1 MRIWLPAI
9 RILLVATWLI
19 LGVSVVHAADVEPV
33 GDAERPRIAL
43 VLSGGGARGAAHVG
57 VIRRLEELRVPV
69 DWVVG
74 TSMGAVVGGLYASG
88 LNADELEQVIRDID
102 WLDAF
107 NDSPPRTDL
116 TYRRKR
122 DDDDFLVNFELGVR
136 DGKVRLPKGLI
147 QAQKL
152 ALYLR
157 EFSLAASSTKDFDNL
172 PTPFRAVAA
181 DIVTG
186 ETVVLADGDLAL
198 AMRASMSAPGV
209 FAPAVVQGRTLVDG
223 GIAMNLP
230 VEVAKEL
237 GADIVIA
244 VDVGFPLLP
253 AVDIDSAVA
262 VSNQMLTIL
271 IERETREQRR
281 LLDADDLLIQ
291 PALDLLGSTDFLKA
305 LDAIDIG
312 YESAVSATPGLT
324 RYSLTPEAFARY
336 AERRERVANPQ
347 MFPAFVD
354 IRTDAGI
361 SPRVIASRIQT
372 QAGDALSTAQLRQDL
387 ARIYG
392 LGLFEQV
399 DYSLV
404 DADGVQGLEINARA
418 KSWGPGFMRFGISF
432 EEDFEGSGAFGV
444 SARYLRTAVNR
455 LGAEWRTSLDFGTNT
470 RLQTE
475 FYQPLSFNLK
485 YFVAPIFEFEQR
497 NANLIADADPLA
509 RYRITLAEAGLF
521 VGREIGNWADV
532 RAGIYRA
539 GGDAK
544 VRVGD
549 PSLERFDIDLGGW
562 RTSLGFDTLDDTIFP
577 STGSRYELEMDW
589 ARESLGAERNYA
601 TLRSSYAGYKTWGR
615 HTWSFGLDIAT
626 ANDAEDVVA
635 AAYPLGGFLNL
646 SGLDRGAIAAPHA
659 ALTRL
664 VYQRRTGRTGG
675 GLFEWPLYF
684 GASLEAGNVWTD
696 REDARFDD
704 LIFNGSLFVRFDT
717 FLGPL
722 YLASGFAE
730 DGESSLYL
738 FLGSP
743 TNVSGVRR

>member
-1 MRIWLPAI
+1 MGKWSHNRWAAAAILWLGLCGSVLGDNAPAPD
-9 RILLVATWLI
+9 A
-19 LGVSVVHAADVEPV
+19 SPS
-33 GDAERPRIAL
+33 GDEARPRVAL

-57 VIRRLEELRVPV
+57 VIRRLEELQVPV
-69 DWVVG
+69 DIVIG

-107 NDSPPRTDL
+107 IDAPPRSDL

-157 EFSLAASSTKDFDNL
+157 EFSLSTSSIKNFDDL

-186 ETVVLADGDLAL
+186 ETVVIGEGDLAQ

-209 FAPAVVQGRTLVDG
+209 FAPAEVDGRTLVDG

-230 VEVAKEL
+230 VEVAQEL
-237 GADIVIA
+237 GADIIIA

-253 AVDIDSAVA
+253 ADSIDSALA

-281 LLDADDLLIQ
+281 LLSAEDLLIQ
-291 PALDLLGSTDFLKA
+291 PALGLLSSTDFLSA
-305 LDAIDIG
+305 LDAIEIG
-312 YESAVSATPGLT
+312 YQSAVDATPGLQ
-324 RYSLTPEAFARY
+324 RY
-336 AERRERVANPQ
+336 ALTADRYATVNAMRRQRAGLDFV
-347 MFPAFVD
+347 PAFVD
-354 IRTDAGI
+354 LRTDAEI
-361 SPRVIASRIQT
+361 SPRVIQARIAT
-372 QAGDALSTAQLRQDL
+372 EPGAPLSTERLREDL
-387 ARIYG
+387 AKIYG

-399 DYSLV
+399 DYRV
-404 DADGVQGLEINARA
+404 VQRGEETGLEIDARA
-418 KSWGPGFMRFGISF
+418 KSWGPGYMRFGIAF

-470 RLQTE
+470 RIETE
-475 FYQPLSFNLK
+475 FFQPLSFDLR
-485 YFVAPIFEFEQR
+485 YFVAPIVNFEQT
-497 NANLIADADPLA
+497 NVNLISDADPLA
-509 RYRITLAEAGLF
+509 RYRLTSGEAGLF
-521 VGREIGNWADV
+521 FGREISNIAEI
-532 RAGIYRA
+532 RAGIYR
-539 GGDAK
+539 GNGDAK

-549 PSLERFDIDLGGW
+549 PNLQRFDIDQGGL
-562 RTSLGFDTLDDTIFP
+562 RASVGFDTLDDSVFP
-577 STGSRYELEMDW
+577 SQGSRYEMVVDW
-589 ARESLGAERNYA
+589 AREGLGSERDFTTYFS
-601 TLRSSYAGYKTWGR
+601 TYRGYRTWGR
-615 HTWSFGLDIAT
+615 HTWSVGLDFAT
-626 ANDAEDVVA
+626 ANNADNVVN
-635 AAYPLGGFLNL
+635 AAYRLGGFLNL

-659 ALTRL
+659 ALGKV

-675 GLFEWPLYF
+675 GLFDWPLYL
-684 GASLEAGNVWTD
+684 GASIEAGNAWATRD
-696 REDARFDD
+696 EADFND
-704 LIFNGSLFVRFDT
+704 LIFNGSLFLRFDT
-717 FLGPL
+717 FFGPL
-722 YLASGFAE
+722 FLASGFAE
-730 DGESSLYL
+730 DGESTLYL

-743 TNVSGVRR
+743 IN